1 MIKFNFK
8 DPASTGLAAT
18 AGISA
23 WAASGFSTNPAH
35 LIPVLTA
42 TAAGVSSPSVDS
54 SKANVSAE
62 SHIVTPYV
70 NNIDSE

>member
-1 MIKFNFK
+1 MIKFNFR
-8 DPASTGLAAT
+8 DPAANSLAAT
-18 AGISA
+18 AGLSA
-23 WAASGFSTNPAH
+23 WAASGFSTNLTS

-42 TAAGVSSPSVDS
+42 TAAGVSSPTVDS

-62 SHIVTPYV
+62 SHIQTPYV